1 MSCFSC
7 PAPSVWTPPEPSDRR
22 VLKHDAQ
29 TPDGKF
35 FKREAPTQLPA
46 IIENDSNMDDSKD
59 LLMMSGQSTPAR
71 GSYHNSPI
79 STATPKNSSTSALHA
94 QHRLPRSCETFSI
107 ATTPKQQD
115 PTTPR
120 RCRPT
125 HGHVTVKTRAS
136 QQTGFAAVLRI
147 EKGFLSVIGGAELD
161 DTILSMPLPYAE
173 LKVVPG
179 HDNVLDLKVKTP
191 GAKPNGILVVVSD
204 CSVRDR
210 WLETF
215 SAVGVKIEGHVGDHT
230 ATMAYRNRPCPWPP
244 SHISMS
250 SEAEFDQ
257 LCSNDEPDGR
267 ALKREAQ
274 TQLRAYR
281 NPPRLWSRSRI
292 RFTSEAEFDRLC
304 SNDEPD
310 GMPLK
315 REAQTRLPAMILKLV
330 DSKELFYLTFVLTV
344 HCSGFLLL
352 LS

>member
-1 MSCFSC
+1 MHPR
-7 PAPSVWTPPEPSDRR
+7 PAQRLWATAEPSDGR
-22 VLKHDAQ
+22 VLKHEAQ

-35 FKREAPTQLPA
+35 FKRESQTQLPA
-46 IIENDSNMDDSKD
+46 IIESDSNLDDSKD
-59 LLMMSGQSTPAR
+59 LMMSGQSTPAR

-79 STATPKNSSTSALHA
+79 STATPNNSSTSAFHA
-94 QHRLPRSCETFSI
+94 QHRLPRSCETFAIQSVC
-107 ATTPKQQD
+107 KHKD
-115 PTTPR
+115 PR
-120 RCRPT
+120 RCMPPDE
-125 HGHVTVKTRAS
+125 HVTVKTRAS

-179 HDNVLDLKVKTP
+179 HDNVLELKVKTP

-210 WLETF
+210 WLEAF
-215 SAVGVKIEGHVGDHT
+215 SAVGVKIEGHVGDHA
-230 ATMAYRNRPCPWPP
+230 ATKAYRNPPCPWAP

-250 SEAEFDQ
+250 SEAEFNQ

-281 NPPRLWSRSRI
+281 NPPRPWSRSRI
-292 RFTSEAEFDRLC
+292 RFTSEADFDRLC
-304 SNDEPD
+304 SNDQPD
-310 GMPLK
+310 GRPLK
-315 REAQTRLPAMILKLV
+315 REAQTRLRAMIENLV
-330 DSKELFYLTFVLTV
+330 DSKELLYLTFILAV
-344 HCSGFLLL
+344 HYSGFLLL
-352 LS
+352 L